1 MTTPSLEAA
10 PAAGTPHARTDGSHV
25 YLTTMAQILWT
36 SLATGSYYVL
46 FAVAFALV
54 LKVNGVFNFA
64 QAGLM
69 TIAFYTAHGLIAGL
83 ALGGPVSFAL
93 ALGGNACQRLGA

>member
-1 MTTPSLEAA
+1 MFNFAT
-10 PAAGTPHARTDGSHV
+10 V
-25 YLTTMAQILWT
+25 AQILWT
-36 SLATGSYYVL
+36 SLATSSYYVM

-69 TIAFYTAHGLIAGL
+69 TIAFYTAHTLVAGL
-83 ALGGPVSFAL
+83 GAAGPW
-93 ALGGNACQRLGA
+93 R